1 AFTLLI
7 FASARVCKKKWTNLK
22 DYYLREHAKVKK
34 TRRSGCGA
42 KDVFTSKWQYFDV
55 CRFLDG
61 KTIVSRRYAIL
72 LPRCGV
78 DAADEARR
86 VQLNR
91 RLAKGVRRM
100 SAVVIINPDV
110 FFLDKKQPR
119 RDHFAGDGY
128 HVSHLV
134 GVRALTRLIKVQV
147 ARRLGAQ
154 WVGDRPRLEV
164 TEVLLCRTFGCKGH
178 PRDRCLFFKD

>member
-1 AFTLLI
+1 MRNNAWTSI
-7 FASARVCKKKWTNLK
+7 AKEIARVCKKKWTNLK
-22 DYYLREHAKVKK
+22 DYYLRKHAKVRK

-42 KDVFTSKWQYFDV
+42 KDVFKSKWQYFDV

-61 KTIVSRRYAIL
+61 KTIVSHRYAIY
-72 LPRCGV
+72 
-78 DAADEARR
+78 AADEARR
-86 VQLNR
+86 IQLNR
-91 RLAKGVRRM
+91 RLARGVRRM

-110 FFLDKKQPR
+110 FFQDKKQPR

-147 ARRLGAQ
+147 VRRLGPQ
-154 WVGDRPRLEV
+154 WGGVRPRLEV
-164 TEVLLCRTFGCKGH
+164 TEVRLCRTCGCKGH
-178 PRDRCLFFKD
+178 HRDGCLFFKD